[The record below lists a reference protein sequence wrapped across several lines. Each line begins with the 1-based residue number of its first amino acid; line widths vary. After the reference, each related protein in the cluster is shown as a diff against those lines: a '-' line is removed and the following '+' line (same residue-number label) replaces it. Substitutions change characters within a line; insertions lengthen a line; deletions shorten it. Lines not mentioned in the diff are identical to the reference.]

1 MVDLKADNFLLA
13 FEDDSVIRQY
23 ANRQQRSS
31 SVPLKEVDG
40 HVVFKSQGDFG
51 PLQKAIGRL
60 KISDFGSAVLGVP
73 SELYFHDIQPE
84 GLEAPEVL
92 LKAGW
97 NCSADIWNLGVV
109 VRRRTVSGNHP
120 NVYSCGSFYKTSLS
134 C

>member
-13 FEDDSVIRQY
+13 FEDHSVIRQY
-23 ANRQQRSS
+23 ADWQQRTS
-31 SVPLKEVDG
+31 SVTLKEADG
-40 HVVFKSQGDFG
+40 QVVYKSHGDFG

-109 VRRRTVSGNHP
+109 VRRRIVSVNHP
-120 NVYSCGSFYKTSLS
+120 NVYSCGNSYKTSLL